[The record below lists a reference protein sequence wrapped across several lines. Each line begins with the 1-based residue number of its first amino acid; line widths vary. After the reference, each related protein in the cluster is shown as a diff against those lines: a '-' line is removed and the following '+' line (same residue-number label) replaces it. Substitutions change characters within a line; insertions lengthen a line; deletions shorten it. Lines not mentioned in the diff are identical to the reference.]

1 MDTLT
6 LRPTLPPIHPPAH
19 HTQCCAITYK
29 NSRILCTFTEVVS
42 LAPAPSKSA
51 GTFDPPFM
59 DPRSSVQTSPCVRH
73 RRPRRDHGPSGS
85 HSHAPRETI
94 HALKGGQHRA
104 QGRPSTRSRE
114 AIHAIKGGH
123 AHARGRPSTRS
134 KGVDPR
140 FPREVFHTLQGRL
153 STRSEGG
160 LPRAPREEEGDPRA
174 SGGVIHALQG
184 T

>member
-1 MDTLT
+1 MPSHSYFYVHTH
-6 LRPTLPPIHPPAH
+6 PPIHPPAH

-104 QGRPSTRSRE
+104 QGRPSTRS
-114 AIHAIKGGH
+114 
-123 AHARGRPSTRS
+123 

-140 FPREVFHTLQGRL
+140 VPREVFHTFQERL
-153 STRSEGG
+153 STRSE
-160 LPRAPREEEGDPRA
+160 RE
-174 SGGVIHALQG
+174 SIHALRG
-184 T
+184 RSSTRSIHALRGRSENSC